1 MLSFVSNTSTLYSLN
16 LENIKN
22 QTLSLNTNLKQNLVK
37 DKSEAVDK
45 ILGYGVDKEGY
56 FTADFNE
63 AAGLPKDFKI
73 NTNDIK
79 DLLNSIQFGS
89 SAKDIFFTEI
99 NLEKSLNNAYKVF
112 SQLIKS
118 QKDFFSKDDL
128 AKIPKYF
135 RYDTNTLKVDKIY
148 KDKTEFLSQEN
159 ELFKVNAKLDLRTDK
174 DYLSKGEAL
183 MSFINSMEGK
193 NAVGN
198 YGFFE
203 GQTTIIAKTGGLD
216 RSMSVDEIRDLN
228 SFLKENSITQS
239 ANDEITRKILLL
251 PMQIQDID
259 DFKQEWLK
267 LKALNDELLKNEKQN
282 LNSEEKN
289 LNKEN
294 INTKPNTNST
304 SKKPKPFTPIQA
316 ESKNET
322 FTYDDIAKNFFLN
335 FLENERKK
343 GTDILELLENLFKI
357 DKNKVD
363 LKA

>member
-1 MLSFVSNTSTLYSLN
+1 MFVSNYHSTQRSSSVFAQKT
-16 LENIKN
+16 LEN
-22 QTLSLNTNLKQNLVK
+22 LNTNPSQNLVK
-37 DKSEAVDK
+37 PENEAVNK
-45 ILGYGVDKEGY
+45 ILGYGVDKEGF
-56 FTADFNE
+56 FTSDFNE

-89 SAKDIFFTEI
+89 SAKDVFFTEI

-112 SQLIKS
+112 SQLIQS

-135 RYDTNTLKVDKIY
+135 RYDTNTFKVDKIY
-148 KDKTEFLSQEN
+148 KDETEFLSQEN
-159 ELFKVNAKLDLRTDK
+159 ELFKVNAKLDLKTDK

-203 GQTTIIAKTGGLD
+203 GQTTIIAKMGGLD
-216 RSMSVDEIRDLN
+216 KSMSVDEIKELN
-228 SFLKENSITQS
+228 DFMKKHSITHS
-239 ANDEITRKILLL
+239 FNDEISRKILLL

-259 DFKQEWLK
+259 EFKQEWLK
-267 LKALNDELLKNEKQN
+267 LKALNDKLLENEKSNLKELN
-282 LNSEEKN
+282 LNSQENIKPKESS
-289 LNKEN
+289 KEN
-294 INTKPNTNST
+294 ENS
-304 SKKPKPFTPIQA
+304 FTPIQA
-316 ESKNET
+316 ESKSET

-343 GTDILELLENLFKI
+343 GNDVLELLEKLFKVGES
-357 DKNKVD
+357 KVD
-363 LKA
+363 LKV

>member
-1 MLSFVSNTSTLYSLN
+1 MFVSNYHSTQRSSSVFAQKT
-16 LENIKN
+16 LEN
-22 QTLSLNTNLKQNLVK
+22 LNTNPSQNLVK
-37 DKSEAVDK
+37 PENEAVNK
-45 ILGYGVDKEGY
+45 ILGYGVDKEGF
-56 FTADFNE
+56 FTSDFNE
-63 AAGLPKDFKI
+63 AAAIPKDFKI

-89 SAKDIFFTEI
+89 SAKDVFFTEI

-112 SQLIKS
+112 SQLIQS

-135 RYDTNTLKVDKIY
+135 RYDTNTFKVDKIY
-148 KDKTEFLSQEN
+148 KDETEFLSQEN
-159 ELFKVNAKLDLRTDK
+159 ELFKVNAKLDLKTDK

-203 GQTTIIAKTGGLD
+203 GQTTIIAKMGGLD
-216 RSMSVDEIRDLN
+216 KSMSVDEIKELN
-228 SFLKENSITQS
+228 DFMKKHSITHS
-239 ANDEITRKILLL
+239 FNDEISRKILLL

-259 DFKQEWLK
+259 EFKQEWLK
-267 LKALNDELLKNEKQN
+267 LKALNDKLLENEKSNLKELN
-282 LNSEEKN
+282 LNSQENIKS
-289 LNKEN
+289 KEN
-294 INTKPNTNST
+294 
-304 SKKPKPFTPIQA
+304 SKDEPFTPIQA
-316 ESKNET
+316 ESKSET

-343 GTDILELLENLFKI
+343 GTDILELLEKLFKV
-357 DKNKVD
+357 DKNKIDFKV
-363 LKA
+363 